1 MRTKIRMIVTDL
13 DGTMFRRANEI
24 SQRNYEVIC
33 RARQQGILYAVATG
47 RCGELVPE
55 KILPPMD
62 YCITCNGAHICEGE
76 THRLIAMRCMPTS
89 LVLETLRIIR
99 RFRPFLEIFWM
110 DQVVVEQ
117 DTMQRME
124 EYQVPA
130 HHLEYFQ
137 TGRQLVVPSL
147 EEFLNQMEGEKV
159 TKINMPCREEGR
171 LDSLRAELKQDRRLT
186 LSSDGFG
193 IELTAPGATK
203 GEALRFL
210 CEQLSIPLKQ
220 TAVFGDGANDVSM
233 LSIAGCSVAMG
244 NASVPA
250 RSAAQYVTASNRE
263 DGVAEFLEQ
272 ILHI

>member
-99 RFRPFLEIFWM
+99 RFRPFWRFFWM

-137 TGRQLVVPSL
+137 TGRQIVVPSF

-171 LDSLRAELKQDRRLT
+171 LDSLRR
-186 LSSDGFG
+186 
-193 IELTAPGATK
+193 
-203 GEALRFL
+203 
-210 CEQLSIPLKQ
+210 
-220 TAVFGDGANDVSM
+220 N
-233 LSIAGCSVAMG
+233 
-244 NASVPA
+244 
-250 RSAAQYVTASNRE
+250 
-263 DGVAEFLEQ
+263 
-272 ILHI
+272 